1 LHLKRGDAADIAN
14 KLAPTEY
21 AELCRFTCK
30 TTERFMGWFNR
41 HTFFPFLDWLPR
53 QTRASV
59 GNDALVGLS
68 GAILALPQSIAYA
81 LIAGLPPEYGLY
93 AAIVPVMIACLWGS
107 SFHLICGP
115 TAAISIVLYA
125 SISPL
130 ALPGSQDYITLI
142 LLLTFI
148 AGIFQWLLGL
158 LRFGALVN
166 FVSHSVILG
175 FTLGAAVV
183 IALGQLPN
191 MFGLEMSSQSTA
203 LKSVSALLD
212 HRGEIDHPSLILGAL
227 TLAVGATLKYFLPR
241 WPTLLITLLGAG
253 SLVWLWPEKFGHVQ
267 LVRAF
272 VGHLPPL
279 SALPLDP
286 ELILKLLPS
295 AVAVG
300 MLGLVTSLS
309 IARSLSSR
317 SQQLL
322 NANQEI
328 RAQGLSN
335 MVGSLFSGYLSAGS
349 FTRAAL
355 NYDAGARSPLAGLFS
370 ALWVAL
376 FAVCGASLIAHIPIP
391 SMAASILLIC
401 WGLVDR
407 RGIRAL
413 FRVSRAEFAV
423 MALTCLATLL
433 LELQTAIYAGVLA
446 SLFFYLKRTSQP
458 RVQQWR
464 DGDNDILRVGG
475 SIFFGAS
482 HYLQVRLQRS
492 EGEHVVIEAQQ
503 INFIDYSGVE
513 MLHQEARR
521 LRGLNR
527 SLTLKNARPQVIEE
541 LRKLEGADKCPILFV
556 D

>member
-1 LHLKRGDAADIAN
+1 MAW
-14 KLAPTEY
+14 P
-21 AELCRFTCK
+21 
-30 TTERFMGWFNR
+30 NR
-41 HTFFPFLDWLPR
+41 HKLFPFLSWLPR

-59 GNDALVGLS
+59 GRDLIVGLS

-93 AAIVPVMIACLWGS
+93 AAIIPVLIACLWGS
-107 SFHLICGP
+107 SWHLICGP

-125 SISPL
+125 SVSPL
-130 ALPGSQDYITLI
+130 AVPGSQDYVTLI
-142 LLLTFI
+142 LLLTFL
-148 AGIFQWLLGL
+148 AGVFQWLLGM

-166 FVSHSVILG
+166 FVSHSVVLG

-191 MFGLEMSSQSTA
+191 LLGLDLPNQATA
-203 LKSVSALLD
+203 LNSLMSLISHVGTLD
-212 HRGEIDHPSLILGAL
+212 WPSLVLGL
-227 TLAVGATLKYFLPR
+227 GTLALGIILKLLLPR
-241 WPTLLITLLGAG
+241 WPTLLITLALSGL
-253 SLVWLWPEKFGHVQ
+253 LVWLWPAMFGHVK
-267 LVRAF
+267 LVSSF
-272 VGHLPPL
+272 VGKLPTFSPL
-279 SALPLDP
+279 PMDLD
-286 ELILKLLPS
+286 LVLRLLPS

-309 IARSLSSR
+309 IARSLSAR

-322 NANQEI
+322 DANQEV

-335 MVGSLFSGYLSAGS
+335 IVGGFFSGSLSAGS
-349 FTRAAL
+349 FTRSGL
-355 NYDAGARSPLAGLFS
+355 SYEAGACSPLAGVFS

-376 FAVCGASLIAHIPIP
+376 FAVTGAVLIAHIPIP
-391 SMAASILLIC
+391 SMAGSILLIS
-401 WGLVDR
+401 WGLVDH
-407 RGIRAL
+407 RGIRSL
-413 FRVSRAEFAV
+413 FRVSRAEFVV
-423 MALTCLATLL
+423 MALTCVATLL

-458 RVQQWR
+458 RVQHWR
-464 DGDNDILRVGG
+464 DGDDDVLRVGG

-482 HYLQVRLQRS
+482 HYLQVRLQRLHGS
-492 EGEHVVIEAQQ
+492 RVVIDAQQ

-521 LRGLNR
+521 LLRQDR
-527 SLTLKNARPQVIEE
+527 SLTLRQARPQVVEE
-541 LRKLEGADKCPILFV
+541 LRKLEGAEKCPILFE

>member
-1 LHLKRGDAADIAN
+1 MAF
-14 KLAPTEY
+14 PS
-21 AELCRFTCK
+21 
-30 TTERFMGWFNR
+30 R
-41 HTFFPFLDWLPR
+41 HSLFPFLSWLPR

-59 GNDALVGLS
+59 GRDLIVGLS

-93 AAIVPVMIACLWGS
+93 AAIIPVLIACLWGS
-107 SFHLICGP
+107 SWHLICGP

-125 SISPL
+125 SVSPL
-130 ALPGSQDYITLI
+130 AVPASQDYITLI
-142 LLLTFI
+142 LLLTLL

-166 FVSHSVILG
+166 FVSHSVVLG

-183 IALGQLPN
+183 IAIGQLPN
-191 MFGLEMSSQSTA
+191 LLGLDLPAKATA
-203 LKSVSALLD
+203 LASLMDLIHHLGAVDK
-212 HRGEIDHPSLILGAL
+212 PSLALGVA
-227 TLAVGATLKYFLPR
+227 TVVVGVVLKQLLPR
-241 WPTLLITLLGAG
+241 WLTLLMTLVLG
-253 SLVWLWPEKFGHVQ
+253 SLVVWLWPAMFGHVH
-267 LVRAF
+267 LVSAF
-272 VGHLPPL
+272 VGRLPPF
-279 SALPLDP
+279 SALPLDLD
-286 ELILKLLPS
+286 LILRLLPS

-309 IARSLSSR
+309 IARSISAR

-322 NANQEI
+322 DANQEV

-335 MVGSLFSGYLSAGS
+335 IVGAFFSGSLSAGS
-349 FTRAAL
+349 FTRSGL
-355 NYDAGARSPLAGLFS
+355 SYEAGACSPLAGVFS
-370 ALWVAL
+370 AIWVAL
-376 FAVCGASLIAHIPIP
+376 FAIFGAGLIAHIPIP
-391 SMAASILLIC
+391 AMAGSILLIA
-401 WGLVDR
+401 WGLVDH
-407 RGIRAL
+407 RGIRSL
-413 FRVSRAEFAV
+413 LRVSRAEFVV

-458 RVQQWR
+458 RVQHWR
-464 DGDNDILRVGG
+464 DGEDDVLRVGG

-482 HYLQVRLQRS
+482 HYLQVRLQRMH
-492 EGEHVVIEAQQ
+492 GARVVIEAQQ

-521 LRGLNR
+521 LLRQDR
-527 SLTLKNARPQVIEE
+527 SLTLRGARPQVVEE
-541 LRKLEGADKCPILFV
+541 LRKLEGPEKCPIRFE

>member
-1 LHLKRGDAADIAN
+1 MALPSRRSL
-14 KLAPTEY
+14 
-21 AELCRFTCK
+21 
-30 TTERFMGWFNR
+30 
-41 HTFFPFLDWLPR
+41 FPFLTWLPR

-59 GNDALVGLS
+59 GRDLVVGLS

-93 AAIVPVMIACLWGS
+93 AAIVPVLIACLWGS
-107 SFHLICGP
+107 SWHLICGP
-115 TAAISIVLYA
+115 TAAISIVLFA
-125 SISPL
+125 SVSPL
-130 ALPGSQDYITLI
+130 AVPASQDYITLI
-142 LLLTFI
+142 LLLTFL

-166 FVSHSVILG
+166 FVSHSVVLG

-183 IALGQLPN
+183 IAIGQLPN
-191 MFGLEMSSQSTA
+191 LLGLDLPAKATA
-203 LKSVSALLD
+203 LASLMDLLRHLGAVDKPSLVLGVATVVVGALL
-212 HRGEIDHPSLILGAL
+212 
-227 TLAVGATLKYFLPR
+227 KQWLPR
-241 WPTLLITLLGAG
+241 WPTLLMTLVLG
-253 SLVWLWPEKFGHVQ
+253 SLAVWLWPAMFGHVQ
-267 LVRAF
+267 LVSAF
-272 VGHLPPL
+272 VGRLPPF
-279 SALPLDP
+279 SGLPLDMD
-286 ELILKLLPS
+286 LILRLLPS

-309 IARSLSSR
+309 IARSISAR

-322 NANQEI
+322 DANQEV

-335 MVGSLFSGYLSAGS
+335 IVGAFFSGSLSAGS
-349 FTRAAL
+349 FTRSGL
-355 NYDAGARSPLAGLFS
+355 SHEAGACSPLAGVFS

-376 FAVCGASLIAHIPIP
+376 FAISGAGLIAHIPIP
-391 SMAASILLIC
+391 AMAGSILLIA
-401 WGLVDR
+401 WGLVDH

-413 FRVSRAEFAV
+413 LRVSRAEFVV
-423 MALTCLATLL
+423 MGLTCIATLL

-458 RVQQWR
+458 RVQHWR
-464 DGDNDILRVGG
+464 DGEDDVLRVGG

-482 HYLQVRLQRS
+482 HYLQVRLQRMH
-492 EGEHVVIEAQQ
+492 GARVVIEAQQ

-521 LRGLNR
+521 LLRQDR
-527 SLTLKNARPQVIEE
+527 SLTLRQARPQVVEE
-541 LRKLEGADKCPILFV
+541 LRKLEGPEKCPIRFE

>member
-1 LHLKRGDAADIAN
+1 MPR
-14 KLAPTEY
+14 PT
-21 AELCRFTCK
+21 
-30 TTERFMGWFNR
+30 R
-41 HTFFPFLDWLPR
+41 HTLLPFLRWLPR

-59 GNDALVGLS
+59 GRDAIVGLS
-68 GAILALPQSIAYA
+68 GAVLALPQSIAYA

-93 AAIVPVMIACLWGS
+93 AAIIPVLIACLWGS
-107 SFHLICGP
+107 SWHLICGP

-125 SISPL
+125 SVSPL
-130 ALPGSQDYITLI
+130 AVPGSQDYITLI
-142 LLLTFI
+142 LLLTLL
-148 AGIFQWLLGL
+148 AGVFQWLLGL

-166 FVSHSVILG
+166 FVSHSVVLG

-191 MFGLEMSSQSTA
+191 LLGLDLPSQATA
-203 LKSVSALLD
+203 INGLLALID
-212 HRGEIDHPSLILGAL
+212 HRGEWDQASLALGL
-227 TLAVGATLKYFLPR
+227 GTLLAGMLLKYLVPR
-241 WPTLLITLLGAG
+241 WPTLLIALVLG
-253 SLVWLWPEKFGHVQ
+253 SLVAWLWPAMFGHVAR
-267 LVRAF
+267 VSSF
-272 VGHLPPL
+272 IGKLPPF
-279 SALPLDP
+279 SPLPMDLD
-286 ELILKLLPS
+286 LVLRLLPS

-309 IARSLSSR
+309 IARSLSARSLSAR

-322 NANQEI
+322 DANQEV

-335 MVGSLFSGYLSAGS
+335 IVGGFFSGYLSAGS
-349 FTRAAL
+349 FTRSGL
-355 NYDAGARSPLAGLFS
+355 SYEAGACSPLAGVFS

-376 FAVCGASLIAHIPIP
+376 FALFGAALIAHIPIP

-401 WGLVDR
+401 WGLVDH

-413 FRVSRAEFAV
+413 FRVSRAEFVV
-423 MALTCLATLL
+423 MSLTCVATLL

-458 RVQQWR
+458 RVQHWR
-464 DGDNDILRVGG
+464 DGEADVLRVGG

-482 HYLQVRLQRS
+482 HYLQVRLQRLQ
-492 EGEHVVIEAQQ
+492 GERVVIEAQQ

-521 LRGLNR
+521 LAGLGR
-527 SLTLKNARPQVIEE
+527 SLTLRGARPQVVDE
-541 LRKLEGADKCPILFV
+541 LKKLDGPDNCPIDFE

>member
-1 LHLKRGDAADIAN
+1 MAWPNCHSLL
-14 KLAPTEY
+14 
-21 AELCRFTCK
+21 
-30 TTERFMGWFNR
+30 
-41 HTFFPFLDWLPR
+41 PFLSWLPR

-59 GNDALVGLS
+59 GRDLLVGLS

-93 AAIVPVMIACLWGS
+93 AAIVPVLIACLWGS
-107 SFHLICGP
+107 SWHLICGP

-125 SISPL
+125 SVSPL
-130 ALPGSQDYITLI
+130 AVPASEDYITLI
-142 LLLTFI
+142 LLLTLL

-166 FVSHSVILG
+166 FVSHSVVLG
-175 FTLGAAVV
+175 FTLGAAAV

-191 MFGLEMSSQSTA
+191 LLGLDLPNQATA
-203 LKSVSALLD
+203 LNSLTSLLEHLD
-212 HRGEIDHPSLILGAL
+212 AVDKPSLLLGL
-227 TLAVGATLKYFLPR
+227 GTLIVGLGLKLLAPR
-241 WPTLLITLLGAG
+241 WPSLLL
-253 SLVWLWPEKFGHVQ
+253 SLVLSALVVWLLPGVFGHVK
-267 LVRAF
+267 LVSAF
-272 VGHLPPL
+272 VGRLPPL
-279 SALPLDP
+279 SPLPLD
-286 ELILKLLPS
+286 LDLVLRLLPS

-309 IARSLSSR
+309 IARSLSAR
-317 SQQLL
+317 SEQLL
-322 NANQEI
+322 DANQEV

-335 MVGSLFSGYLSAGS
+335 MVGAFFSGYLSSGS
-349 FTRAAL
+349 FTRSGL
-355 NYDAGARSPLAGLFS
+355 SYEAGARSPLAGVFS

-376 FAVCGASLIAHIPIP
+376 FAVAGAGLIAHIPIP
-391 SMAASILLIC
+391 AMAGSILLIC
-401 WGLVDR
+401 WGLVDH

-413 FRVSRAEFAV
+413 FRVSRAEFLV
-423 MALTCLATLL
+423 MSLTCIATLL

-458 RVQQWR
+458 RVQHSSE
-464 DGDNDILRVGG
+464 GDEDILRVGG

-482 HYLQVRLQRS
+482 HYLQVRMQRC
-492 EGEHVVIEAQQ
+492 HAPKLVIDARQ

-521 LRGLNR
+521 LKRQDR
-527 SLTLKNARPQVIEE
+527 SLTLRRARQTVKEE
-541 LRKLEGADKCPILFV
+541 LIKLEGPEHCPIRFE

>member
-1 LHLKRGDAADIAN
+1 MAI
-14 KLAPTEY
+14 PS
-21 AELCRFTCK
+21 
-30 TTERFMGWFNR
+30 R
-41 HTFFPFLDWLPR
+41 HSLFPFLRWLPR

-59 GNDALVGLS
+59 GRDLVVGLS

-93 AAIVPVMIACLWGS
+93 AAIVPVLIACLWGS
-107 SFHLICGP
+107 SWHLICGP

-125 SISPL
+125 SVSPL
-130 ALPGSQDYITLI
+130 AVPESQDYITLI
-142 LLLTFI
+142 LLLTFL
-148 AGIFQWLLGL
+148 AGVFQWLLGL

-166 FVSHSVILG
+166 FVSHSVVLG

-183 IALGQLPN
+183 IAVGQLPN
-191 MFGLEMSSQSTA
+191 LLGLDLPNQATA
-203 LKSVSALLD
+203 LNSLVSLVSHVDALD
-212 HRGEIDHPSLILGAL
+212 KPSLVLGL
-227 TLAVGATLKYFLPR
+227 GTLAVGIALKLLLPR
-241 WPTLLITLLGAG
+241 WPSLLITLVL
-253 SLVWLWPEKFGHVQ
+253 STVVVWLWPSMFGHVQ
-267 LVRAF
+267 LVSSFEGRW
-272 VGHLPPL
+272 PPL
-279 SALPLDP
+279 SPLPLD
-286 ELILKLLPS
+286 LDLVLRLLPS

-309 IARSLSSR
+309 IARSLSAR

-322 NANQEI
+322 DANQEV

-335 MVGSLFSGYLSAGS
+335 IVGSFFSGSLSAGS
-349 FTRAAL
+349 FTRSGL
-355 NYDAGARSPLAGLFS
+355 SYEAGACSPLAGVFS

-376 FAVCGASLIAHIPIP
+376 FAVAGASLIAQIPIP
-391 SMAASILLIC
+391 AMAGSILLIC
-401 WGLVDR
+401 WGLVDH

-413 FRVSRAEFAV
+413 FRVSRAEFVV
-423 MALTCLATLL
+423 MALTCVATLL
-433 LELQTAIYAGVLA
+433 LELQTAIYAGVLV

-464 DGDNDILRVGG
+464 EGDEEILRVGG

-482 HYLQVRLQRS
+482 HYLQVRLQRTK
-492 EGEHVVIEAQQ
+492 GLKVVIEAQY

-521 LRGLNR
+521 LLRQDR
-527 SLTLKNARPQVIEE
+527 SLTLRRARGHVVEE
-541 LRKLEGADKCPILFV
+541 LRKLEGAQKCPIRFE

>member
-1 LHLKRGDAADIAN
+1 MAW
-14 KLAPTEY
+14 P
-21 AELCRFTCK
+21 
-30 TTERFMGWFNR
+30 NR
-41 HTFFPFLDWLPR
+41 HKLFPFLNWLPR

-59 GNDALVGLS
+59 SRDLIVGLS

-93 AAIVPVMIACLWGS
+93 AAIVPVLIACLWGS
-107 SFHLICGP
+107 SWHLICGP

-125 SISPL
+125 SVSPL
-130 ALPGSQDYITLI
+130 AVSGSQDYITLI
-142 LLLTFI
+142 LLLTFL
-148 AGIFQWLLGL
+148 AGVFQWLLGM

-166 FVSHSVILG
+166 FVSHSVVLG

-191 MFGLEMSSQSTA
+191 LLGLDLPSQATA
-203 LKSVSALLD
+203 LNSLL
-212 HRGEIDHPSLILGAL
+212 SLISHLDTLDRASLVLGFG
-227 TLAVGATLKYFLPR
+227 TLVLGIILKLLLPR
-241 WPTLLITLLGAG
+241 WPTLLITLTLSGL
-253 SLVWLWPEKFGHVQ
+253 LVWLWPAMFGHVK
-267 LVRAF
+267 LVSSF
-272 VGHLPPL
+272 VGKLPPF
-279 SALPLDP
+279 SPLPLD
-286 ELILKLLPS
+286 LDLVLRLLPS

-309 IARSLSSR
+309 IARSLSAR
-317 SQQLL
+317 SQQILD
-322 NANQEI
+322 ANQEI

-335 MVGSLFSGYLSAGS
+335 IVGSFFSGSLSAGS
-349 FTRAAL
+349 FTRSGL
-355 NYDAGARSPLAGLFS
+355 SYEAGACSPLAGVFA

-376 FAVCGASLIAHIPIP
+376 FAVTGATLIAHIPIP
-391 SMAASILLIC
+391 AMAGSILLIC
-401 WGLVDR
+401 WGLVDH
-407 RGIRAL
+407 RGIRSL

-423 MALTCLATLL
+423 MALTCVATLL

-464 DGDNDILRVGG
+464 DGDEDILRVGG

-482 HYLQVRLQRS
+482 HYLQVRLQRMH
-492 EGEHVVIEAQQ
+492 GERVVIDAQQ

-521 LRGLNR
+521 LLQQDR
-527 SLTLKNARPQVIEE
+527 SLTLRRARPQVVEE
-541 LRKLEGADKCPILFV
+541 LRKLEGAEKCPIRFE

>member
-1 LHLKRGDAADIAN
+1 MAW
-14 KLAPTEY
+14 P
-21 AELCRFTCK
+21 
-30 TTERFMGWFNR
+30 NR
-41 HTFFPFLDWLPR
+41 HSLLPFLSWLPQ

-59 GNDALVGLS
+59 GRDLLVGLS

-93 AAIVPVMIACLWGS
+93 AAIVPVLIACLWGS
-107 SFHLICGP
+107 SWHLICGP

-125 SISPL
+125 SVSPL
-130 ALPGSQDYITLI
+130 AVPASQDYITLI
-142 LLLTFI
+142 LLLTFL
-148 AGIFQWLLGL
+148 AGVFQWLLGL

-166 FVSHSVILG
+166 FVSHSVVLG

-191 MFGLEMSSQSTA
+191 LLGLDLPSQATA
-203 LKSVSALLD
+203 LNSLNSLLEHLHD
-212 HRGEIDHPSLILGAL
+212 LDKPSLLLGL
-227 TLAVGATLKYFLPR
+227 GTLVVGVGLKLLVPR
-241 WPTLLITLLGAG
+241 WPTLLITLVLS
-253 SLVWLWPEKFGHVQ
+253 SLVVWLWPALFGHVK
-267 LVRAF
+267 LVSAF

-279 SALPLDP
+279 SPLPLLDL
-286 ELILKLLPS
+286 EMILRLLPS

-309 IARSLSSR
+309 IARSLSAR
-317 SQQLL
+317 SEQLL
-322 NANQEI
+322 DANQEV

-335 MVGSLFSGYLSAGS
+335 IIGGFFSGYLSSGS
-349 FTRAAL
+349 FTRSGL
-355 NYDAGARSPLAGLFS
+355 SYDAGARSPLAGVFS
-370 ALWVAL
+370 ALWVAS
-376 FAVCGASLIAHIPIP
+376 FAVAGAGLIAHIPIP
-391 SMAASILLIC
+391 GMAASILLIC
-401 WGLVDR
+401 WGLVDH

-413 FRVSRAEFAV
+413 FRVSRAEFVV
-423 MALTCLATLL
+423 MSLTCVATLL

-464 DGDNDILRVGG
+464 EGDEDILRVGG

-482 HYLQVRLQRS
+482 HYLQVRMQRCQAPKL
-492 EGEHVVIEAQQ
+492 VIDAQH

-521 LRGLNR
+521 LLRQRR
-527 SLTLKNARPQVIEE
+527 SLTLRRARQPVMEE
-541 LRKLEGADKCPILFV
+541 LIKLEGPEKCPIRFE